1 VTDLGVVIV
10 NYNAGEHLL
19 RCVESLHLHSGDAA
33 VEVVVVDNASV
44 DESMERLA
52 QAHPDVTRIENPDNR
67 GFAAAAN
74 QGIGATTAPYLFVLN
89 PDAEVTGGT
98 LAGFLK
104 LADDRPRAGA
114 VGPLVRDADG
124 SLYPSA
130 RKVPTIG
137 EAVGHAFLHPFNTE
151 NRYSR
156 AYTMADW
163 DRTSEREVSW
173 VSGSCVLVRRAAL
186 EQVGLFDEG
195 YFMYAEDVD
204 LCTRLRRAGWT
215 VLFTPELEVTHERG
229 VSTGNSRR
237 MIRVHSDSIYRY
249 FAKHHATGWKRVLL
263 PFAWLAL
270 RARAE
275 LVIRRR
281 NAVGGSGG
289 MARRDSHTG
298 IDGSERPPRSRQ

>member
-1 VTDLGVVIV
+1 VADIGVVVV
-10 NYNAGEHLL
+10 NYNAGDHLL
-19 RCVESLHLHSGDAA
+19 RCVESVDAQAGEAA
-33 VEVVVVDNASV
+33 VEIVVVDNASR
-44 DESMERLA
+44 DGSTDRLA
-52 QAHPDVTRIENPDNR
+52 DAHPEVQRIENGDNR
-67 GFAAAAN
+67 GFAVAAN
-74 QGIGATTAPYLFVLN
+74 QGIRATTAPYVFVLN
-89 PDAEVTGGT
+89 PDADVTGGT
-98 LAGFLK
+98 LAGLLK
-104 LADDRPRAGA
+104 LAEDRPRAGA
-114 VGPLVRDADG
+114 IGPLVRDLDG

-137 EAVGHAFLHPFNTE
+137 EAVGHAFLHPFDPN
-151 NRYSR
+151 NRFSR

-163 DRTSEREVSW
+163 DRASEREVSW
-173 VSGSCVLVRRAAL
+173 VSGSCVLLRRAAL

-229 VSTGNSRR
+229 VSTGNSKR
-237 MIRVHSDSIYRY
+237 MIRVHSESIYRY
-249 FAKHHATGWKRVLL
+249 FAKHHATGWKRALL

-281 NAVGGSGG
+281 NAS
-289 MARRDSHTG
+289 
-298 IDGSERPPRSRQ
+298 

>member
-1 VTDLGVVIV
+1 VTDIGVVVV
-10 NYNAGEHLL
+10 NYNAGDHLL
-19 RCVESLHLHSGDAA
+19 RCMESVQAHSGDAGL
-33 VEVVVVDNASV
+33 ELVVVDNASR
-44 DESMERLA
+44 DGSMERFA
-52 QAHPDVTRIENPDNR
+52 EMHPQQQRIENRDNR

-74 QGIGATTAPYLFVLN
+74 QGIRATTAPYVFVLN
-89 PDAEVTGGT
+89 PDAEISGGT
-98 LAGFLK
+98 LAGLLK
-104 LADDRPRAGA
+104 LAEDRPSAGA
-114 VGPLVRDADG
+114 IGPLVRDLDG

-137 EAVGHAFLHPFNTE
+137 EAVGHAFLHPFDPD
-151 NRYSR
+151 NRFSR

-163 DRTSEREVSW
+163 DRASEREVSW
-173 VSGSCVLVRRAAL
+173 VSGSCVLLRRAAL
-186 EQVGLFDEG
+186 EEVGLFDEG
-195 YFMYAEDVD
+195 YFMYAEDAD

-229 VSTGNSRR
+229 VSTGNSKH

-281 NAVGGSGG
+281 KA
-289 MARRDSHTG
+289 
-298 IDGSERPPRSRQ
+298 E

>member
-1 VTDLGVVIV
+1 MTDIGVVVV
-10 NYNAGEHLL
+10 NYNAGDHLL
-19 RCVESLHLHSGDAA
+19 RCIDSVFAQAGDAE
-33 VEVVVVDNASV
+33 VDVVVVDNSSR
-44 DESMERLA
+44 DGSMARLA
-52 QAHPDVTRIENPDNR
+52 AAHPDVARIENRDNR

-74 QGIGATTAPYLFVLN
+74 QGIRATTAPYVFVLN
-89 PDAEVTGGT
+89 PDAEVGAGT
-98 LAGFLK
+98 LAGLLK

-114 VGPLVRDADG
+114 IGPVVRDLDG

-137 EAVGHAFLHPFNTE
+137 EAVGHAFLHPFDPD
-151 NRYSR
+151 NRFSR

-173 VSGSCVLVRRAAL
+173 VSGSCILLRRSAL
-186 EQVGLFDEG
+186 EDVGLFDEG

-204 LCTRLRRAGWT
+204 LCTRLRRTGWT

-229 VSTGNSRR
+229 VSTGNSKR

-249 FAKHHATGWKRVLL
+249 FAKHHATGWRRVLL

-281 NAVGGSGG
+281 GAMS
-289 MARRDSHTG
+289 
-298 IDGSERPPRSRQ
+298 PRKGRA

>member
-1 VTDLGVVIV
+1 VTDLGVVVV

-19 RCVESLHLHSGDAA
+19 RCLESVQSSAGDAS
-33 VEVVVVDNASV
+33 VEVIVVDNASR
-44 DESMERLA
+44 DGSMERLA
-52 QAHPDVTRIENPDNR
+52 EVNPDVARIENRDNR
-67 GFAAAAN
+67 GFAAAVN
-74 QGIGATTAPYLFVLN
+74 QGIRASAAPYLFVLN
-89 PDAEVTGGT
+89 PDAEITGGT
-98 LAGFLK
+98 LSGLLK
-104 LADDRPRAGA
+104 LADDRPRVGA
-114 VGPLVRDADG
+114 IGPLVRDLDG

-137 EAVGHAFLHPFNTE
+137 EAIGHAFLHPFNTE

-163 DRTSEREVSW
+163 DRASEREVSW
-173 VSGSCVLVRRAAL
+173 VSGSCVLLRRAAL

-195 YFMYAEDVD
+195 YFMYAEDAD
-204 LCTRLRRAGWT
+204 LCTRLRSAGWT

-229 VSTGNSRR
+229 VSTPNSKR

-249 FAKHHATGWKRVLL
+249 FAKHHAVGWRRALL

-281 NAVGGSGG
+281 G
-289 MARRDSHTG
+289 AR
-298 IDGSERPPRSRQ
+298 